1 MGQVVSKEEVV
12 LPDTLVAA
20 LVTGAAEAG
29 NHIVADAVELSKQ
42 RANLRKRL
50 LNEQRIFTL
59 NPGARPP
66 DIVYAIDGAHVVS
79 VERSMAYSAS
89 CAVCVGPTPQENSY
103 RTCLAVLPHSEAIDT
118 YSSALMV
125 MQEIMLTVSCLELNP
140 DALCLID
147 GSRMSA
153 FIRVNQFYAKS
164 GETANLKAWR
174 KNPSVQPGKTIV
186 EFESRDWMEPYLT
199 SDRVVGNLKL
209 VSTTALVQELMP
221 QWVGHYDDKT
231 LAALV
236 LGIREQLLPLPV
248 DSDPLH
254 MSKNYPSWKK
264 TQERARGLTTSC
276 GDSPTNLF
284 QIYFCTDEAHGVFKA
299 EVNRSFLGQKGV
311 RLAALYRWWLDS
323 TEPVDLEEPYLLYVA
338 DRFAKEGVSVSSSA
352 LEDIVRRMVAEGP
365 VSADVLGQ
373 AWNMTS
379 TYRTQL

>member
-1 MGQVVSKEEVV
+1 MDQVVSKEEVV

-29 NHIVADAVELSKQ
+29 DHIVADAAELFEQ
-42 RANLRKRL
+42 RAGLRKRL

-66 DIVYAIDGAHVVS
+66 DTVYAIDGAHVVS
-79 VERSMAYSAS
+79 LERSMAYSAS
-89 CAVCVGPTPQENSY
+89 CAVCVGPTPQDNSY
-103 RTCLAVLPHSEAIDT
+103 GTCLAVLPHSEALDT
-118 YSSALMV
+118 YSSALMI

-164 GETANLKAWR
+164 GETADLEAWR
-174 KNPSVQPGKTIV
+174 KNPSVQPGKTIA
-186 EFESRDWMEPYLT
+186 EFDSRDWLEPYLK
-199 SDRVVGNLKL
+199 SDRIVGNLKL
-209 VSTTALVQELMP
+209 VSTNDLVRDLAP
-221 QWVGHYDDKT
+221 QWIGRYDDKT

-236 LGIREQLLPLPV
+236 LGAREQLLPFPV
-248 DSDPLH
+248 KSEPLH
-254 MSKNYPSWKK
+254 MSKNYRTHEK
-264 TQERARGLTTSC
+264 TQEIARGLTTKC
-276 GDSPTNLF
+276 GNSLMNLF

-299 EVNRSFLGQKGV
+299 EVNRLFLGQKGV
-311 RLAALYRWWLDS
+311 RLAALYRWWLDG

-352 LEDIVRRMVAEGP
+352 LDDIVRRMVAEGP